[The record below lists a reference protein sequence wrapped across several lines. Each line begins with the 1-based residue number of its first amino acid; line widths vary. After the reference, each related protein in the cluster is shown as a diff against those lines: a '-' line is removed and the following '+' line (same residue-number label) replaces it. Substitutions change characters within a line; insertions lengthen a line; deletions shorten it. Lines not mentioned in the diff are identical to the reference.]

1 MDLTKLGRT
10 ERVLGIVGLVLFIDS
25 FLSAWY
31 SVSAPSASLA
41 GVTIG
46 GGSAGYNA
54 WQYPSGFLT
63 WFPTLLFLA
72 VGVLA
77 VLPAF
82 GVVVR
87 LRVSVAQLGLGASAL
102 AVLLFLIQWITYPSV
117 PGELAGA
124 GIDAGP
130 DWAYFIGLVLAVVA
144 GVFSY
149 LGFTAEGGSLAA
161 LGQSIK
167 ARVQP
172 PAQQPGA
179 GYVPPAPGYPPAQD
193 QPAPGT
199 WQQPPP
205 Q

>member
-25 FLSAWY
+25 FLSGWY
-31 SVSAPSASLA
+31 SVSAPSASVL
-41 GVTIG
+41 GVTYG
-46 GGSAGYNA
+46 GGSAGYSA
-54 WQYPSGFLT
+54 WEYPSGFLT

-87 LRVSVAQLGLGASAL
+87 LRVSIALLGLGVSAV
-102 AVLLFLIQWITYPSV
+102 AVLFFLIQWITYPSV
-117 PGELAGA
+117 PSELGGS
-124 GIDAGP
+124 GISAGP
-130 DWAYFIGLVLAVVA
+130 DWAFFIGLALAVVA

-161 LGQSIK
+161 LGQSVK
-167 ARVQP
+167 AKVQQ
-172 PAQQPGA
+172 PAQQPG
-179 GYVPPAPGYPPAQD
+179 GYVPPAPGYPPAQEP
-193 QPAPGT
+193 PAPGT
-199 WQQPPP
+199 WQQPP
-205 Q
+205 QQ